1 MRAHPAHASGF
12 AILAAAAGLFTIG
25 VTAQPAGQAPATHT
39 PAGQQAPSGQRERED
54 QPTFRTGTRL
64 STVDAVVTD
73 KKGRHV
79 TDLTA
84 ADFEVVERGK
94 RQTVR
99 QVAYIHA
106 VRPDGA
112 APSADGT
119 DAAPSIAM
127 PGLPG
132 LPLREQTGRV
142 MAIVVDDLRMSFR
155 SIVDVRTML
164 NRYVDRH
171 LRPGDL
177 VAIIRSA
184 GGAGTLQQFTTDHR
198 LLKAAIERIRWSA
211 RVWPFEPYGPWQGD
225 GERLA
230 DRFVREVTLDGS
242 LGALAYAVRG
252 VQASPGRKTVVFVS
266 EGFPLVSDSHLIIDA
281 LPEVEEVIDTANRGG
296 VVMYAL
302 DPRGLV
308 NSVAGGGAGTFTA
321 QQSGSDPMYTGRGG
335 PAVAPPSYRVSAALY
350 ETQGSLEYLAQQT
363 GGFAVVNSNDLTGGL
378 ARIGTDT
385 RGYYLIGFDTA
396 IPPNVRADKGEV
408 KIRVTR
414 KDLQVRARRDRFGP
428 ADPDALPP
436 PPPSDPLLSAALS
449 PFATGTLDVRLAAL
463 FSHDAREGDVVRA
476 TVAVDPAGLTL
487 TEAAGGTR
495 DGHLK
500 LLVFALDNEG
510 NVVGRAHEAVDVRL
524 DAEAYERARRHGLR
538 YDFVLPFTKAG
549 GYQIR
554 AAVGDDASQAI
565 GASAQFV
572 EVPRVGS
579 KRLAL
584 SGLVLSD
591 GEAGEKPM
599 TATFARGS
607 RIEYT
612 GTLYDGRRRDAGFA
626 VDATV
631 WRDGKLVYTS
641 PPAPLAGAPL
651 DAAGDVRTVAPIPFR
666 GTLALGDDFPR
677 GLYTLQITIAPE
689 ADGKQ
694 GRPLRQ
700 WVDFEVR

>member
-1 MRAHPAHASGF
+1 MHAHSAHAWG
-12 AILAAAAGLFTIG
+12 LATLVAAAGLL
-25 VTAQPAGQAPATHT
+25 T
-39 PAGQQAPSGQRERED
+39 PGIAGQQAPAD

-64 STVDAVVTD
+64 STVDVVVTD
-73 KKGRHV
+73 KKGRHI

-106 VRPDGA
+106 VRPDGTASADDGTAA
-112 APSADGT
+112 APK
-119 DAAPSIAM
+119 IAM

-155 SIVDVRTML
+155 STVDVRTML
-164 NRYVDRH
+164 NRYVDRQ

-184 GGAGTLQQFTTDHR
+184 GGAGALQQFTTDHR

-266 EGFPLVSDSHLIIDA
+266 EGFPLASPSHLVSDA
-281 LPEVEEVIDTANRGG
+281 LPEVEQVIDTANRGG
-296 VVMYAL
+296 VVMYAI

-308 NSVAGGGAGTFTA
+308 NAVGTAGAGTFSA
-321 QQSGSDPMYTGRGG
+321 ERSGSDPMYTGRGG
-335 PAVAPPSYRVSAALY
+335 PTTGPPAGFAVSAAMF
-350 ETQGSLEYLAQQT
+350 ETQGPLEYLAQQT

-396 IPPNVRADKGEV
+396 IPPNARADKGEV

-414 KDLQVRARRDRFGP
+414 KDLDVRARRDRFGP

-436 PPPSDPLLSAALS
+436 PPPADPLLSAALS

-463 FSHDAREGDVVRA
+463 FSHDATEGDVVRA
-476 TVAVDPAGLTL
+476 KVAVDPAGLTL

-500 LLVFALDNEG
+500 LLVFAIDSEG

-524 DAEAYERARRHGLR
+524 DADAYERARRHGLR
-538 YDFVLPFTKAG
+538 YDFRLPFTKAG

-554 AAVGDDASQAI
+554 AAVRDEASQAI

-572 EVPRVGS
+572 EVPRIGS

-584 SGLVLSD
+584 SGLVLT
-591 GEAGEKPM
+591 EANAGEKPM

-607 RIEYT
+607 RIEYA

-626 VDATV
+626 LDATV

-641 PPAPLAGAPL
+641 PPAPLAGVPL
-651 DAAGDVRTVAPIPFR
+651 DAAADVRPVAPIPFR
-666 GTLALGDDFPR
+666 GTLALGDEFPR

-689 ADGKQ
+689 ADGKK
-694 GRPLRQ
+694 GRPVRQ